1 MALCS
6 YLTAG
11 MNETTSRYLK
21 RAVEDVPVKL
31 EKILTSRL
39 YDLAPDLY
47 LEVNA
52 LLRAR
57 KKEE

>member
-39 YDLAPDLY
+39 YDLAPDFY